1 MVGRIPT
8 GVTENWPTSVAKAI
22 RRKEC
27 RCHHDRTSE
36 LSVQRV
42 VSFEPFKLSSVPLGR

>member
-22 RRKEC
+22 RRKESADVITIALQNC
-27 RCHHDRTSE
+27 LYNAS
-36 LSVQRV
+36 
-42 VSFEPFKLSSVPLGR
+42 